1 MPPPVIVQVYE
12 GSSATLNW
20 SYSLSLGL
28 SAGVIRFNGSRIVS
42 IQSDGSAGS
51 VTAEFQERFYFS
63 STLGRASLFITPV
76 TVADDKAN
84 GEFRCELI
92 DPNVNNWRRAIKLQ
106 VIGKLESVADYEE
119 GVPKL

>member
-28 SAGVIRFNGSRIVS
+28 SVGAIRFNGSLIVS
-42 IQSDGSAGS
+42 IRSDGSAS
-51 VTAEFQERFYFS
+51 PVAAEFEERFFFK

-76 TVADDKAN
+76 SIADDKAN

-92 DPNVNNWRRAIKLQ
+92 DSKVDTWKRAIKLQ
-106 VIGKLESVADYEE
+106 VIGKLESFAGYEE

>member
-28 SAGVIRFNGSRIVS
+28 SVGAIRFNGNRIVS

-51 VTAEFQERFYFS
+51 VAAEFQERFYFS

-76 TVADDKAN
+76 SIADDKAN
-84 GEFRCELI
+84 GKFRCELI
-92 DPNVNNWRRAIKLQ
+92 DTNIDTWKRAIKLQ
-106 VIGKLESVADYEE
+106 VIGKLESVADHEE
-119 GVPKL
+119 GIPKL